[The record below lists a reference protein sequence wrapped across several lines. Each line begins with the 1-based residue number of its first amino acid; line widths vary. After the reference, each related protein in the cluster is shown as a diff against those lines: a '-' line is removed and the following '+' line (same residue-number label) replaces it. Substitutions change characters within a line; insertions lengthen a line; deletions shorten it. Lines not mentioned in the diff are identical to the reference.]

1 MNTELQE
8 LISNKNQTGRN
19 NSQIFVFE
27 ELYKRFAFN
36 PITIV
41 ETGCIRNQTEIY
53 KMGDGWGTLSW
64 IHWAEKTNSLIY
76 SIDINQ
82 YHLNIAKNVIGLS
95 PYVNYVFSDSI
106 AYLRNFPSFSKIN
119 LLFLDSFDYHGDENN
134 KRAAAE
140 HQLKEFQACE
150 KNLEDNSIVLLDDI
164 FDINYSGKGA
174 LSIPYMLSK
183 GWKIINFQDNQ
194 VLLSKIL

>member
-1 MNTELQE
+1 MNTELDQ
-8 LISNKNQTGRN
+8 LISDKNQTGRN
-19 NSQIFVFE
+19 NSQIFVFK
-27 ELYKRFAFN
+27 ELYKRFGFN

-53 KMGDGWGTLSW
+53 KIGDGWGTLSW
-64 IHWAEKTNSLIY
+64 ILWAKKTNSIIY

-95 PYVNYVFSDSI
+95 PYVNYVFSDSVS
-106 AYLRNFPSFSKIN
+106 YLQNFPSFMKIN
-119 LLFLDSFDYHGDENN
+119 LLFLDSFDYCGDENN

-150 KNLEDNSIVLLDDI
+150 KNLEENSIVLLDDI
-164 FDINYSGKGA
+164 LDSNFSGKGA
-174 LSIPYMLSK
+174 LSIPYMLDK

-194 VLLSKIL
+194 VLLSKI

>member
-8 LISNKNQTGRN
+8 LIFNKNQTGRN

-27 ELYKRFAFN
+27 ELYKRFGFN

-41 ETGCIRNQTEIY
+41 ETGCIRNPSEIY
-53 KMGDGWGTLSW
+53 KKGDGWGTLSW
-64 IHWAEKTNSLIY
+64 IHWATKTNSIIY

-82 YHLNIAKNVIGLS
+82 YHLNIAKNIIGLS
-95 PYVNYVFSDSI
+95 PYVNYVFSDSVS
-106 AYLRNFPSFSKIN
+106 YLQNFPSFMKIN
-119 LLFLDSFDYHGDENN
+119 LLFLDSFDYCEDENN
-134 KRAAAE
+134 KRAAVE

-150 KNLEDNSIVLLDDI
+150 KNLEENSIVLLDDI
-164 FDINYSGKGA
+164 LDVNFSGKGA
-174 LSIPYMLSK
+174 LSIPYMLNK

-194 VLLSKIL
+194 ALLSKI

>member
-1 MNTELQE
+1 MNTELDQ

-19 NSQIFVFE
+19 NSQIFVFK

-41 ETGCIRNQTEIY
+41 ETGCIRNQTETY

-64 IHWAEKTNSLIY
+64 IHWAKKTNSLIY
-76 SIDINQ
+76 SIDINKD
-82 YHLNIAKNVIGLS
+82 HLNIAKNVIGLC
-95 PYVNYVFSDSI
+95 PYVNYVLSDSI
-106 AYLRNFPSFSKIN
+106 AYLKNLPSSMKIN
-119 LLFLDSFDYHGDENN
+119 LLFLDSFDYYGDENN

-150 KNLEDNSIVLLDDI
+150 KNLDDNSIVLLDDI

-183 GWKIINFQDNQ
+183 GWKIINFQDSQ
-194 VLLSKIL
+194 VLLSKI